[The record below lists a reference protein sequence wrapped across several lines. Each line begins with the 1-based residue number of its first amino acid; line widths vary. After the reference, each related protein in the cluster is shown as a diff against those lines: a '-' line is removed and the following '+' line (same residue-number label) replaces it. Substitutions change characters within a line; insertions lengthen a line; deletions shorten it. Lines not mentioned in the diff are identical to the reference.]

1 MDFTALER
9 VEKLIEAAP
18 DRGVQLI
25 FYGLVK
31 MMTLDQRGCVFGLA
45 RLRDLDCEQRQLAY
59 DLMEL
64 YVAGGNRTPEWAAVV
79 HRLDELVGA

>member
-9 VEKLIEAAP
+9 VVKLIEAAP
-18 DRGVQLI
+18 DRGVPLV
-25 FYGLVK
+25 FYGLIK

-45 RLRDLDCEQRQLAY
+45 RLRDLDCDQRQLAY

-64 YVAGGNRTPEWAAVV
+64 YVAGGNRTPEWAEAVRHLDAVV
-79 HRLDELVGA
+79 NG